1 MAGLLWRRDLDKKY
15 DSEIL
20 PKVRRLETEYG
31 DTFLSAELRQMKL
44 RMNFES
50 SGEAQKM
57 LDTLDKVASQALE
70 VYENEYRKIYQPII
84 EGLAEDGR
92 IGEVNNFFE
101 NKEKLSIALR
111 IYSAS
116 PLRMISSLREQ
127 VMVKEQMS
135 RRYLS
140 LIRESVTVGCAA
152 VQDTLE
158 SFLVGFEKK
167 TSDCAST
174 VAYETAKPN
183 FFNVWEIIKWVA
195 GITEIQK
202 TLEGRVNELEE
213 NNRKLLDL
221 LIFSQRHLSKE
232 NLNTL
237 INRVSELEI
246 VKPGLTSREIEE
258 FLPNL
263 FVSGNMTDKDINFC
277 TRMRRS
283 LAKCVYERLSQ
294 IYPI

>member
-1 MAGLLWRRDLDKKY
+1 MAGLLWKRDLDKKY
-15 DSEIL
+15 ESEIF
-20 PKVRRLETEYG
+20 PKIRRLETEYG
-31 DTFLSAELRQMKL
+31 DTLLSAELRQMKM

-50 SGEAQKM
+50 SGEAQKT

-70 VYENEYRKIYQPII
+70 VYENEYGKIYQPII
-84 EGLAEDGR
+84 EGLAEDGKIR
-92 IGEVNNFFE
+92 EVNNFFE
-101 NKEKLSIALR
+101 NQEKLSIALR

-116 PLRMISSLREQ
+116 PLRMIGSLREQ
-127 VMVKEQMS
+127 VTVKEQMS

-140 LIRESVTVGCAA
+140 LIRESVTIGCTA

-167 TSDCAST
+167 PGDCAST
-174 VAYETAKPN
+174 GAYETARPN
-183 FFNVWEIIKWVA
+183 FFNIWEIIKWVA
-195 GITEIQK
+195 GITDIQK
-202 TLEGRVNELEE
+202 TLEARVNELEE
-213 NNRKLLDL
+213 GNRKLLDL
-221 LIFSQRHLSKE
+221 LIFSQRHLSRE

-237 INRVSELEI
+237 VNRVSELEI

-263 FVSGNMTDKDINFC
+263 FLSGNMTDKDKNFC
-277 TRMRRS
+277 MRMRRS
-283 LAKCVYERLSQ
+283 LATCVYERLSQ